1 MTAPASPAV
10 QLADVPGVDPALQER
25 VAAGMGAVAGR
36 LAQVVDHD
44 DPFVA
49 EASGHLAAAGGKRFR
64 PLLTLLASEVGD
76 GWDERVVDAAV
87 GVELTHLA
95 SLYHD
100 DVMDEADLRRGVQ
113 SANARYGNAT
123 AILVGDL
130 LFGTASSVVAG
141 LGAEAVKIQAET
153 FVRLCAGQIR
163 DDRQTLDPAPEG
175 AALAGDADDPAAV
188 TAYLQILADK
198 TGALIATAARYG
210 AMFGGCDEATVRT
223 LTAFGEKL
231 GVVFQLA
238 DDLLDVASD
247 TSGKTPG
254 TDLREGKATL
264 PVLYARTS
272 TDPADRRLL
281 ELTRGPVEEPAELAE
296 ALELLRAHRAMDQA
310 RAHSARV
317 ADEARALLDGLA
329 PGTAVDALRALVD
342 GVAERSS

>member
-1 MTAPASPAV
+1 MSVAAI
-10 QLADVPGVDPALQER
+10 PGVDEALAAR
-25 VAAGMGAVAGR
+25 VADGLDAVAAR
-36 LAQVVDHD
+36 LTEVVDHD

-113 SANARYGNAT
+113 SANARYGNST

-130 LFGTASSVVAG
+130 LFGTASRVIAG
-141 LGAEAVKIQAET
+141 LGAEAVRIQAET
-153 FVRLCAGQIR
+153 FVQLCAGQIR
-163 DDRQTLDPAPEG
+163 DDRQTG
-175 AALAGDADDPAAV
+175 VGGDAEAAV
-188 TAYLQILADK
+188 TAYLSILADK
-198 TGALIATAARYG
+198 TGSLIATAARYG

-223 LTAFGEKL
+223 LTAYGEKL
-231 GVVFQLA
+231 GIVFQLA
-238 DDLLDVASD
+238 DDLLDISSES
-247 TSGKTPG
+247 SGKTPG

-272 TDPADRRLL
+272 RDPADARLL
-281 ELTRGPVEEPAELAE
+281 ELTSRPVTDEAELAE
-296 ALELLRAHRAMDQA
+296 AITLLRAHPAMKQA
-310 RAHSARV
+310 QAHTDRV
-317 ADEARALLDGLA
+317 ADEARALLDGLE
-329 PGTAVDALRALVD
+329 PGPAVDALRALVD
-342 GVAERSS
+342 GVSKRSA